1 VGYPLKRKKK
11 IDEASAAIAFGD
23 FDTAEKLVSEV
34 FHGASSFG
42 KHADPGMEGSLLYH
56 MAMVT
61 KMAAE
66 PRLILEE
73 LKVEAPDVDKQLLRF
88 YNDFVSDVN
97 ELAEETL
104 SLKVNSR
111 RMVEKESLGAD
122 EKIGLFRKLTQR
134 THEVE
139 DMLSKKDSKAK
150 EDLQNLFQEWAKHI
164 VEMRLRQEYETIRGF
179 LIIEK
184 LAGIEIARL
193 ASYESCPKEI
203 WGRNCQSGSQRD
215 SQSRKGE
222 ERLGDGH
229 AKRSFYRA

>member
-1 VGYPLKRKKK
+1 MTTFTKFDEKHCHKWAILLKERKEK
-11 IDEASAAIAFGD
+11 IDEASAAIASID

-34 FHGASSFG
+34 FHGASFG

-73 LKVEAPDVDKQLLRF
+73 LKVEAPDVDKQLLGF

-97 ELAEETL
+97 ELGEETL
-104 SLKVNSR
+104 SLKVNPR
-111 RMVEKESLGAD
+111 RVVEKESLGAD
-122 EKIGLFRKLTQR
+122 EKIGLFERLAIR

-139 DMLSKKDSKAK
+139 DMLSKKDPKAK

-179 LIIEK
+179 LIMEK
-184 LAGIEIARL
+184 LARGTGIERL
-193 ASYESCPKEI
+193 VKVVSCVQKEFGEESV
-203 WGRNCQSGSQRD
+203 NAALNVT
-215 SQSRKGE
+215 QSR
-222 ERLGDGH
+222 
-229 AKRSFYRA
+229 